1 MKEILF
7 RGQLRRRGEKVRV
20 GDGAPLPSVWV
31 YGGANRPYEADSNHA
46 IIYLFKMA
54 ENGKISGEMCPVHA
68 DTVTQYAGVKD
79 AKGIRIFEG
88 DYVEVYFKYTEDEKL
103 IASRPKFEHINTV
116 VFLDGA
122 FGLVAGTLPD
132 TEVVK
137 FVPFCQLNGDATF
150 LVVGNIFDGVL
161 AADVRV

>member
-46 IIYLFKMA
+46 IIYLFKME

-68 DTVTQYAGVKD
+68 DTVTQYAGIKDVK
-79 AKGIRIFEG
+79 GNRIFEG

-116 VFLDGA
+116 FFRDGA
-122 FGLVAGTLPD
+122 FGLVAGTSPD
-132 TEVVK
+132 AEDAR

-150 LVVGNIFDGVL
+150 LVVGNIFDGVQ
-161 AADVRV
+161 AAGVRV